1 MYFGL
6 EGCRGLHGNTSRTML
21 SKNTLKYLTSLRQKK
36 YRDRHEVFVAEGP
49 KLIQDLMAAGLK
61 LESLYTTDPSVF
73 SETTS
78 EVISAAELKKI
89 SNQKSPN
96 TAFAIFK
103 RKTLTVLNEKG
114 LILALDSIQ
123 DPGNL
128 GTIMRLADWF
138 GVEDIVCTKETADC
152 YNPKVVQASMGSL
165 ARVQLHYL
173 ADLPAW
179 LTQSDL
185 PVYGGFMQGENVYQT
200 ALPEH
205 AVLVMGNEGQGISK
219 EASAV
224 IDTKLSIPNFGAGQE
239 SLNVATATAVL
250 LSEFKR
256 SIGK

>member
-1 MYFGL
+1 MHFGW
-6 EGCRGLHGNTSRTML
+6 EGSRSLHGKTSRTML
-21 SKNTLKYLTSLRQKK
+21 SKNTLKYLTSLGQKK

-49 KLIQDLMAAGLK
+49 KLIQDLLDAGL
-61 LESLYTTDPSVF
+61 EVEALYSTDLGVF
-73 SETTS
+73 SDGAAEL
-78 EVISAAELKKI
+78 ISAAELKKI

-96 TAFAIFK
+96 TAFAVFN
-103 RKTLTVLNEKG
+103 RKTTIPLKAKG

-138 GVEDIVCTKETADC
+138 GVYHIVCTQQTADC

-173 ADLPAW
+173 EDLPAW
-179 LTQSDL
+179 LAQTDL
-185 PVYGGFMQGENVYQT
+185 PIYGGFMQGDNVYQT
-200 ALPEH
+200 ALPQD
-205 AVLVMGNEGQGISK
+205 AVLVMGNEGQGISQ
-219 EASAV
+219 EASSV
-224 IDTKLSIPNFGAGQE
+224 MDTKLSIPNFGAGQE